1 MYGHFRNMSNIHH
14 SKYHGT
20 EQEQIG
26 YVAPI
31 RREFNPR
38 SKLMVAQNFGKRS
51 DDEGKHNNMLMLN
64 AFKSK
69 IVLRA

>member
-1 MYGHFRNMSNIHH
+1 MGTSEIISNIHH

-26 YVAPI
+26 YMAPI

-38 SKLMVAQNFGKRS
+38 SRLMVAQDFGKRS
-51 DDEGKHNNMLMLN
+51 DDEGKPPIMLMLN
-64 AFKSK
+64 AF
-69 IVLRA
+69 

>member
-1 MYGHFRNMSNIHH
+1 MGTSEMISNIHH

-20 EQEQIG
+20 EQELG
-26 YVAPI
+26 YAAPI

-51 DDEGKHNNMLMLN
+51 DDEGKHPITLMLN
-64 AFKSK
+64 ALYKQNK
-69 IVLRA
+69 A